1 MRRRRMVMMM
11 MRRRRTTTM
20 TPMMTPMMMTTRA
33 TTLRMTTPRMR
44 IDWLFFHEGGWR
56 DVRRIAWRVGDEVYF
71 HSTTRE

>member
-1 MRRRRMVMMM
+1 MMM
-11 MRRRRTTTM
+11 TMRKRTTTM
-20 TPMMTPMMMTTRA
+20 TLMMTTTRA
-33 TTLRMTTPRMR
+33 TTPRMTTTRMR